1 MLINE
6 INILFSQSKFIWDMW
21 MHTHTHTHTYT
32 QTYIWP
38 LSLVLS
44 LSLSLSIYICVCVCV
59 EGGGRYRQ
67 RLFEKSVCGNIT
79 QYVSGE
85 NIEME
90 LYLKP

>member
-1 MLINE
+1 MAI
-6 INILFSQSKFIWDMW
+6 ISRS
-21 MHTHTHTHTYT
+21 
-32 QTYIWP
+32 
-38 LSLVLS
+38 LS
-44 LSLSLSIYICVCVCV
+44 LSLSLYICVCVCVCV